1 MNPKK
6 HRPQILN
13 FTTKA
18 LAHFKHKVSLQ
29 GKENKIKLGVKK
41 MGCNGYSY
49 FFDFVN
55 KPNKS
60 DVTTTAGVGGM
71 DQGTD
76 VTITIDELNFL
87 IPPDSVE
94 ILKGSQV
101 DYAIEGLNQGVR
113 FINPNASAVCG
124 CGESFTVGPNPET
137 STTNGLKKK

>member
-60 DVTTTAGVGGM
+60 DVT
-71 DQGTD
+71 
-76 VTITIDELNFL
+76 ITVDELNFL

-113 FINPNASAVCG
+113 FINPNVSAVCG
-124 CGESFTVGPNPET
+124 CGESFTVEPNPET
-137 STTNGLKKK
+137 TTTNGLKKKK

>member
-60 DVTTTAGVGGM
+60 DVT
-71 DQGTD
+71 
-76 VTITIDELNFL
+76 ITVDELNFL

-94 ILKGSQV
+94 ILKLSL
-101 DYAIEGLNQGVR
+101 IH
-113 FINPNASAVCG
+113 I
-124 CGESFTVGPNPET
+124 
-137 STTNGLKKK
+137 